1 MRRILVSVFT
11 AATVLLSACGSDSTT
26 APTPTSIAGT
36 WNLTTVNGAALPF
49 VLQAANPK
57 IEILSDQIVILSNG
71 SFTQSTQARATSG
84 TTITTQTIPDGG
96 TYTLNGTAATFTFTD
111 GGSET
116 ATVSGNTM
124 TIAETGLSLV
134 YNKQ

>member
-49 VLQAANPK
+49 VLQASPK
-57 IEILSDQIVILSNG
+57 IEILSDQIVILANG
-71 SFTQSTQARATSG
+71 TFTQSTQARLTNG

-96 TYTLNGTAATFTFTD
+96 TYSLNGTAATFVFSD
-111 GGSET
+111 GSSGT
-116 ATVSGNTM
+116 ATVSGSTL
-124 TIAETGLSLV
+124 TIADARISLV
-134 YNKQ
+134 YLKT

>member
-49 VLQAANPK
+49 VLQASPK
-57 IEILSDQIVILSNG
+57 IEILSDQIVILANG
-71 SFTQSTQARATSG
+71 TFTQSTQARLTNG

-96 TYTLNGTAATFTFTD
+96 TYSLNGTAATFTFTD

-116 ATVSGNTM
+116 ATVSGNSM

>member
-49 VLQAANPK
+49 VLQASPK
-57 IEILSDQIVILSNG
+57 IEILSDQIVILANG
-71 SFTQSTQARATSG
+71 SFTQSTQARLTNG
-84 TTITTQTIPDGG
+84 TTITTQTIPDAG

-116 ATVSGNTM
+116 ATVSGNSM
-124 TIAETGLSLV
+124 TIAETGLSLM

>member
-36 WNLTTVNGAALPF
+36 WNLSTVNGAALPF
-49 VLQAANPK
+49 VLQASPK
-57 IEILSDQIVILSNG
+57 IEILSDQIVILANG
-71 SFTQSTQARATSG
+71 TFTQSTQARLTNG

-96 TYTLNGTAATFTFTD
+96 TYSLNGTAATFTFTD

-116 ATVSGNTM
+116 ATVSGNSM

>member
-49 VLQAANPK
+49 VLQASPK
-57 IEILSDQIVILSNG
+57 IEILSDQIVILANG
-71 SFTQSTQARATSG
+71 SFTQSTQARLTNG
-84 TTITTQTIPDGG
+84 TTITTQTIPDAG

-116 ATVSGNTM
+116 ATVSGNSM

>member
-49 VLQAANPK
+49 VLQASPK
-57 IEILSDQIVILSNG
+57 IEILSDQIVILANG
-71 SFTQSTQARATSG
+71 SFTQSTQARLTNG

-96 TYTLNGTAATFTFTD
+96 TYSLNGTAATFTFTD

-116 ATVSGNTM
+116 ATVSGNSM